1 VQTHRYV
8 FTIIGCAIL
17 LSIWPVSLYRIVD
30 NAVGGGGRCPHRNGD
45 LAYSAPADFHD
56 CIALLFSIA
65 KYKLC
70 RVGGI
75 GENLRSA
82 TGLAHALRPA
92 VMRLARRLRQMQDES
107 LGLNPNQLSAMAVLL
122 NSGDQLMGELA
133 AQERV
138 QPPSMTRIVNSL
150 EAFGYVVRRPD
161 PRDHRQCL
169 VSLTDSG
176 RQVLLANRR
185 RRDEWLAVRIAGLDP
200 AERDVLRRAVGVLEK
215 MNRQ

>member
-1 VQTHRYV
+1 MGV
-8 FTIIGCAIL
+8 
-17 LSIWPVSLYRIVD
+17 
-30 NAVGGGGRCPHRNGD
+30 GD
-45 LAYSAPADFHD
+45 LRTS
-56 CIALLFSIA
+56 
-65 KYKLC
+65 
-70 RVGGI
+70 
-75 GENLRSA
+75 N
-82 TGLAHALRPA
+82 GLANALRPA

-150 EAFGYVVRRPD
+150 EARGLVMRRPD

-169 VSLTDSG
+169 VSLTESG

-185 RRDEWLAVRIAGLDP
+185 RRDQWLAVRIAGLDP
-200 AERDVLRRAVGVLEK
+200 AEREVLRRAVPVLEK
-215 MNRQ
+215 VNQG